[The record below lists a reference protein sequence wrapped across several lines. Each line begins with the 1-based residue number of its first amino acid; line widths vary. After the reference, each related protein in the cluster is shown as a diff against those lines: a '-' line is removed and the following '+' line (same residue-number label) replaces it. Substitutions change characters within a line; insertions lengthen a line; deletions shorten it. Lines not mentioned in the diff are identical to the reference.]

1 MEVLF
6 IVVILFS
13 LFIIFAGGKNFNFV
27 CKFLGVLF
35 FILMILNALNNI
47 FFLQYGN
54 SPDIGMKNDAVTGNC
69 LSIFLNMSLFYLL
82 WMISKRKFSKK
93 VNLPFLV
100 TSVFICAFPAVMT
113 YIERFTW
120 FIW

>member
-1 MEVLF
+1 
-6 IVVILFS
+6 
-13 LFIIFAGGKNFNFV
+13 
-27 CKFLGVLF
+27 
-35 FILMILNALNNI
+35 MILNAVNNI
-47 FFLQYGN
+47 FFLEYGN

-100 TSVFICAFPAVMT
+100 TLVFIYAFSAVMT